1 MNIIV
6 VVYEFIMIKDS
17 REWWVYIGA
26 TRHLWT
32 KKECSPLIRSGW

>member
-6 VVYEFIMIKDS
+6 VVYEFTMIKDS
-17 REWWVYIGA
+17 REWWVYTGV

-32 KKECSPLIRSGW
+32 KKGMFSTY